1 MKRTP
6 SAPNATLTM
15 RSATVSRVLVGH
27 VNADVNVPTTQVRV
41 VSRPITPRHVVRCR
55 VFDATSFTSRQHR
68 SRWFEPTAALRDGV
82 ETGQSGGLGV
92 SLRAPGGH
100 SRVTHSRNPAD
111 TGGHERTW
119 RGRRLSTGGHW
130 RSRWDTGGHDV
141 RPVRDREAPGSNP
154 GPPTKNR
161 IQIEVFACS
170 AYPPCHQGG
179 HRWIGGAGH
188 PRPLRI

>member
-111 TGGHERTW
+111 TGGAAGIPEDTTL
-119 RGRRLSTGGHW
+119 GRFGTVRPRVQIPRPRPKIRI
-130 RSRWDTGGHDV
+130 RSRRHGWCW
-141 RPVRDREAPGSNP
+141 ESAGS
-154 GPPTKNR
+154 
-161 IQIEVFACS
+161 E
-170 AYPPCHQGG
+170 
-179 HRWIGGAGH
+179 
-188 PRPLRI
+188 

>member
-1 MKRTP
+1 MRPATMNGWFALRKLRP
-6 SAPNATLTM
+6 SPTAPNAGLFPER
-15 RSATVSRVLVGH
+15 RSVA
-27 VNADVNVPTTQVRV
+27 
-41 VSRPITPRHVVRCR
+41 
-55 VFDATSFTSRQHR
+55 
-68 SRWFEPTAALRDGV
+68 ELR
-82 ETGQSGGLGV
+82 
-92 SLRAPGGH
+92 GGH

-161 IQIEVFACS
+161 IQNRDFAGF
-170 AYPPCHQGG
+170 AYPAVSQG
-179 HRWIGGAGH
+179 RSQIF
-188 PRPLRI
+188 

>member
-1 MKRTP
+1 MSILRLPLPPAAHRLAKEPTVSP
-6 SAPNATLTM
+6 PHGVMDEENAECTQRDPTM

-100 SRVTHSRNPAD
+100 SCVTHSRNPAD

-141 RPVRDREAPGSNP
+141 GPVRDREAPGSNP
-154 GPPTKNR
+154 GPPTS
-161 IQIEVFACS
+161 F
-170 AYPPCHQGG
+170 
-179 HRWIGGAGH
+179 
-188 PRPLRI
+188 